1 MWNKKY
7 VAGTRQWY
15 DSGKLWRWPWAGE
28 QAGGESTLL
37 LGLWTRLVLWSY
49 LGAPAEVH
57 IHSSERAIAQL
68 ANQATEGYMI
78 GSRS

>member
-7 VAGTRQWY
+7 GAGTCQWY

-37 LGLWTRLVLWSY
+37 LGLWNRLVLWSY
-49 LGAPAEVH
+49 LGAPAEAH
-57 IHSSERAIAQL
+57 IHSSKRAIVR
-68 ANQATEGYMI
+68 I
-78 GSRS
+78 HS